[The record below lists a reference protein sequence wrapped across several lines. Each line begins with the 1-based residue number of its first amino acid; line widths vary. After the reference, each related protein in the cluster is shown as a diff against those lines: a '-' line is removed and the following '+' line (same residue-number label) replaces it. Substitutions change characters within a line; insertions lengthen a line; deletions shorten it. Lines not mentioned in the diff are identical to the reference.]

1 MALEMPPQTIRFARS
16 ADGVRIAFARV
27 GQGPPLVIATCWLS
41 HLEYDLE
48 SPVWRHWVT
57 GMAGIAT
64 TIRYDERGFGL
75 SDWHVPDF
83 ALESR
88 IKDLEAVIDAAG
100 LESFALL
107 GMSQGGPVAI
117 AYALRH
123 PERVTRLILH
133 GSYTASLGPTPESA
147 ELEDAFTRMIEVGWA
162 RPEGR
167 FRRVFTDMLMPGATP
182 EQMTWV
188 DDLMRMSTSTANA
201 VAFRQ
206 QRRDVDVGDLLPH
219 VDLPTLVLHARG
231 DQCNDFSEGRRLA
244 AEIPGARL
252 VTLESDNHVLLAD
265 EPAWPVFLAEI
276 DAFLEPDRG
285 ADRSLD
291 PARPSRSGAAGND
304 GNDGNGRASR
314 PSSESM
320 EALVALEALT
330 PREREV
336 LHLVAAGQD
345 NREIASTLTLSVR
358 TVERH
363 LQTIYRKLD
372 LAGSAQRTAAAAL
385 LLAGAPH
392 RLARSTG
399 RP

>member
-1 MALEMPPQTIRFARS
+1 MQAILIARRVGYRLSMALEMPPQTIRFARS

-64 TIRYDERGFGL
+64 TVRYDERGFGL

-100 LESFALL
+100 LETFALL

-133 GSYTASLGPTPESA
+133 GSYTASLGPAPESA

-206 QRRDVDVGDLLPH
+206 QRRDVDVGDLLPR
-219 VDLPTLVLHARG
+219 VSLPTLVLHARG

-276 DAFLEPDRG
+276 DAFLEPDRQLG
-285 ADRSLD
+285 REGSSQPDDDDDGRVGS
-291 PARPSRSGAAGND
+291 AALG
-304 GNDGNGRASR
+304 
-314 PSSESM
+314 
-320 EALVALEALT
+320 ALT
-330 PREREV
+330 ARERDV
-336 LHLVAAGQD
+336 LRLVAAGQD
-345 NREIASTLTLSVR
+345 NHDIAVTLTLSVR

-385 LLAGAPH
+385 LLAGDGN
-392 RLARSTG
+392 RLASG
-399 RP
+399 NGQ

>member
-1 MALEMPPQTIRFARS
+1 MAPNVPPQTIRFCRS
-16 ADGVRIAFARV
+16 PDGVRIAFARL
-27 GQGPPLVIATCWLS
+27 GQGPPLIISTCWLS

-48 SPVWRHWVT
+48 SPVWRHWVQ

-75 SDWHVPDF
+75 SDWEVPDF
-83 ALESR
+83 SFESR
-88 IKDLEAVIDAAG
+88 INDLEAVVDASG
-100 LESFALL
+100 FDRFALL

-123 PERVTRLILH
+123 PERVSRLILH
-133 GSYTASLGPTPESA
+133 GSYTASVGPTPESA

-167 FRRVFTDMLMPGATP
+167 FRRVFTDMLMPAATP

-206 QRRDVDVGDLLPH
+206 QRRDLDIGDLLPRLD
-219 VDLPTLVLHARG
+219 VPTLVLHARG
-231 DQCNDFSEGRRLA
+231 DQANDFAEGRRLA

-265 EPAWPVFLAEI
+265 DPAWPVFLSEI
-276 DAFLEPDRG
+276 DEFLEPDR
-285 ADRSLD
+285 
-291 PARPSRSGAAGND
+291 
-304 GNDGNGRASR
+304 RASGNVLLHANSR
-314 PSSESM
+314 DMNGNEPGSRGL
-320 EALVALEALT
+320 AGLT
-330 PREREV
+330 ARELEV
-336 LHLVAAGQD
+336 LRLVAAGQD
-345 NREIASTLTLSVR
+345 NKDIAATLTLSIR

-363 LQTIYRKLD
+363 LQTVYRKLD
-372 LAGSAQRTAAAAL
+372 LAGSAQRTAAAAM
-385 LLAGAPH
+385 LLAADGYA
-392 RLARSTG
+392 STA
-399 RP
+399 

>member
-1 MALEMPPQTIRFARS
+1 MQAILIARRVGYRLSMALEMPPQTIRFARS

-64 TIRYDERGFGL
+64 TVRYDERGFGL

-100 LESFALL
+100 LETFALL

-123 PERVTRLILH
+123 SERVTRLILH
-133 GSYTASLGPTPESA
+133 GSYTATLGPTTEST

-206 QRRDVDVGDLLPH
+206 QRRDVDVGDLLPR
-219 VDLPTLVLHARG
+219 VSLPTLVLHARG

-276 DAFLEPDRG
+276 DAFLEPDRQLGRPGSSQPGDDDDGRVGSAALG
-285 ADRSLD
+285 ALT
-291 PARPSRSGAAGND
+291 ARERD
-304 GNDGNGRASR
+304 VLR
-314 PSSESM
+314 
-320 EALVALEALT
+320 LVAS
-330 PREREV
+330 
-336 LHLVAAGQD
+336 GQD
-345 NREIASTLTLSVR
+345 NHDIAGTLTLSVR

-363 LQTIYRKLD
+363 LQTISRKLD

-385 LLAGAPH
+385 LLAGDGN
-392 RLARSTG
+392 RLASG
-399 RP
+399 NGQ

>member
-1 MALEMPPQTIRFARS
+1 MAPNVPPQTIRFCRS
-16 ADGVRIAFARV
+16 PDGVRIAFARL
-27 GQGPPLVIATCWLS
+27 GQGPPLIISTCWLS

-48 SPVWRHWVT
+48 SPVWRHWVQ

-75 SDWHVPDF
+75 SDWEVPDF
-83 ALESR
+83 SFESR
-88 IKDLEAVIDAAG
+88 INDLEAVVDASG
-100 LESFALL
+100 FDRFALL

-123 PERVTRLILH
+123 PERVSRLILH
-133 GSYTASLGPTPESA
+133 GSYTASVGPTAESA

-167 FRRVFTDMLMPGATP
+167 FRRVFTDMLMPAATP

-206 QRRDVDVGDLLPH
+206 QRRDLDVGDLLPRLD
-219 VDLPTLVLHARG
+219 VPTLVLHARG
-231 DQCNDFSEGRRLA
+231 DQANDFAEGRRLA

-265 EPAWPVFLAEI
+265 DPAWPVFLSEI
-276 DAFLEPDRG
+276 DEFLEPDRRAAANVLLRTNSRDMNG
-285 ADRSLD
+285 NEPGSRGLEGLT
-291 PARPSRSGAAGND
+291 AR
-304 GNDGNGRASR
+304 
-314 PSSESM
+314 E
-320 EALVALEALT
+320 L
-330 PREREV
+330 EV
-336 LHLVAAGQD
+336 LRLVAAGQD
-345 NREIASTLTLSVR
+345 NKDIAATLTLSIR

-363 LQTIYRKLD
+363 LQTVYRKLD
-372 LAGSAQRTAAAAL
+372 LAGSAQRTAAAAK
-385 LLAGAPH
+385 LLAADGYA
-392 RLARSTG
+392 STA
-399 RP
+399 